1 MNEIRSI
8 KTLREKVY
16 THLKTMI
23 KARKLS
29 PGEFIDLNRIGEEL
43 GMSRT
48 PLRDAMFHL
57 ENEGFITIFP
67 RRGVMLNALDLRTI
81 RNIFEIVGALESTA
95 LLRAGESLSADDI
108 ALMAQLDEK
117 MAVCLS
123 ERDLDTLYGYNVDFH
138 NVFLDKSD
146 NEELV
151 HTARIQRERLY
162 DFPVRRALLF
172 DWERGNLAEHVEM
185 VKLLERGDIKGAA
198 DFLRD
203 VHWSYQVQ
211 EKYIRQYYFSRR
223 DA

>member
-16 THLKTMI
+16 AHLKMMI

-29 PGEFIDLNRIGEEL
+29 PGEFIDLGRIGEEL

-67 RRGVMLNALDLRTI
+67 RRGVMLNPLDLRTI

-95 LLRAGESLSADDI
+95 LLCAGESLSADDI

-123 ERDLDTLYGYNVDFH
+123 EGDLDTLYGYNVAFH
-138 NVFLDKSD
+138 DVFLDKSD

-151 HTARIQRERLY
+151 RTARIQRERLY
-162 DFPVRRALLF
+162 DFPERRTLLL

-185 VKLLERGDIKGAA
+185 VKLLEAGDIKGAA

-203 VHWSYQVQ
+203 IHWSYQVQ
-211 EKYIRQYYFSRR
+211 EKYIRQYYFSRK

>member
-16 THLKTMI
+16 AHLKTMI

-29 PGEFIDLNRIGEEL
+29 PGEFIDLNQIGEEL

-95 LLRAGESLSADDI
+95 LLCAGESLSADDI

-117 MAVCLS
+117 MAVCLR
-123 ERDLDTLYGYNVDFH
+123 EGDLDTLYGYNVAFH
-138 NVFLDKSD
+138 DVFLDKSN

-151 HTARIQRERLY
+151 RTARIQRERLY
-162 DFPVRRALLF
+162 DFPVRRTLLL
-172 DWERGNLAEHVEM
+172 DWERGNLAEHIEM
-185 VKLLERGDIKGAA
+185 VRILEAGDVKGAA

-211 EKYIRQYYFSRR
+211 EKYIRQYYFSRK